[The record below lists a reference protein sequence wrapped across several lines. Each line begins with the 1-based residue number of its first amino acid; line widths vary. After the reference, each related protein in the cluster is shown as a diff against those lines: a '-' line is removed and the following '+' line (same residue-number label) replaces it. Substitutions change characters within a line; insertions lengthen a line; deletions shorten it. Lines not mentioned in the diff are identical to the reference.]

1 MPSTPTT
8 KYGFITEA
16 DADALVGAPARLR
29 TLVTAID
36 SNMAGYASGTIA
48 SLPAAAAAGL
58 IYRATDVRAILLD
71 TGSAWVDL
79 VPQRVTSLPG
89 TPYDGQEII
98 FVADSSN
105 GSLWHLRYNASGG
118 TYKWE
123 FIGGTPIGDEIQT
136 SESTSSASYVDLTTV
151 GPQVTVPLAGEYL
164 VDTGAV
170 MGAAATNVTIS
181 FAPKY
186 GAVAASITD
195 DVNVSTWDLFAH
207 PFSRMARKHTIASAP
222 MVVKLQYASNGG
234 TSASFSRRVLRIR
247 PIRVG

>member
-1 MPSTPTT
+1 
-8 KYGFITEA
+8 
-16 DADALVGAPARLR
+16 
-29 TLVTAID
+29 
-36 SNMAGYASGTIA
+36 
-48 SLPAAAAAGL
+48 
-58 IYRATDVRAILLD
+58 
-71 TGSAWVDL
+71 
-79 VPQRVTSLPG
+79 
-89 TPYDGQEII
+89 
-98 FVADSSN
+98 
-105 GSLWHLRYNASGG
+105 
-118 TYKWE
+118 
-123 FIGGTPIGDEIQT
+123 
-136 SESTSSASYVDLTTV
+136 
-151 GPQVTVPLAGEYL
+151 LAGEYL